1 MVTLF
6 LGPKAIPHIAV
17 QSIGFA
23 QEIFGH
29 AKVFGSIGKG
39 VAAAQAGGK
48 FGVGDVLEHG
58 GFVGPV
64 FGLRFE
70 LVGRIRQIERAAGK
84 VPVLVDQGG
93 AHLGGRIKPRGVDAH
108 NAPVL
113 QRKARWLRSG
123 IPPR

>member
-29 AKVFGSIGKG
+29 AKVFGSVGKG

-93 AHLGGRIKPRGVDAH
+93 AHLAEESNRA
-108 NAPVL
+108 VL
-113 QRKARWLRSG
+113 MPTMRPFCKERQRMLRSG
-123 IPPR
+123 HSAR